1 MTQLDR
7 IESKLDAILAA
18 LTEEPE
24 QDIDRRVLDYD
35 DETILTLD
43 GDTAGKPRDD
53 TQPL

>member
-7 IESKLDAILAA
+7 IEAKLDAIMAA

-24 QDIDRRVLDYD
+24 T
-35 DETILTLD
+35 DEDAPIMTLD